1 MELKNYSI
9 EATGSL
15 YCSENFAAICVDGQ
29 TYGIEKL
36 IYEMMKSLKNEEN
49 LGIETCGTLNI
60 TFTREPEKLTV
71 NGIVKKEEKA

>member
-15 YCSENFAAICVDGQ
+15 YCSENFATICVDGQ

-36 IYEMMKSLKNEEN
+36 IYEMMKSQKKEEN

-60 TFTREPEKLTV
+60 TFTREAEKLTV
-71 NGIVKKEEKA
+71 NGIVTKEEKA

>member
-1 MELKNYSI
+1 MEMKNYSI

-15 YCSENFAAICVDGQ
+15 YCSENFATICVDGQ

-36 IYEMMKSLKNEEN
+36 IYEMMKSLKQEEN

-60 TFTREPEKLTV
+60 TFTREAEKLTV
-71 NGIVKKEEKA
+71 IGTVKKEEQA

>member
-1 MELKNYSI
+1 MELKNYNI

-15 YCSENFAAICVDGQ
+15 YCSENFTTIRVDGQ
-29 TYGIEKL
+29 TYDIEKL

>member
-15 YCSENFAAICVDGQ
+15 YCSENFATICVDGQ

-36 IYEMMKSLKNEEN
+36 IYEMMKSLKKEEN

-60 TFTREPEKLTV
+60 TLNRKAEKLTM
-71 NGIVKKEEKA
+71 NGTVKREEKA

>member
-9 EATGSL
+9 KATGSL

-29 TYGIEKL
+29 SYGIEKL
-36 IYEMMKSLKNEEN
+36 IYEMMKSLKKEEN
-49 LGIETCGTLNI
+49 LGVETCGTLNI

-71 NGIVKKEEKA
+71 NGIVKKEEKS

>member
-15 YCSENFAAICVDGQ
+15 YCSENFATICVDGQ

-36 IYEMMKSLKNEEN
+36 IYEMMKSLKMEEN

-60 TFTREPEKLTV
+60 TFTREAEKLTV

>member
-15 YCSENFAAICVDGQ
+15 YCSESLASICVDGQ
-29 TYGIEKL
+29 SYGIEKL
-36 IYEMMKSLKNEEN
+36 ICEMMKSLKNEEN

-60 TFTREPEKLTV
+60 TFTRKAEKLTV
-71 NGIVKKEEKA
+71 NGTVKKEEKA

>member
-1 MELKNYSI
+1 MEMKNYSI

-15 YCSENFAAICVDGQ
+15 YCSENFATICVDGQ

-36 IYEMMKSLKNEEN
+36 IYEMMKSLKKEED

>member
-1 MELKNYSI
+1 MELKNYNI

-15 YCSENFAAICVDGQ
+15 YCSENFTTIRVDGQ
-29 TYGIEKL
+29 TYDIEKL

-71 NGIVKKEEKA
+71 NGTVKKEEKA

>member
-1 MELKNYSI
+1 MELKNYRI

-15 YCSENFAAICVDGQ
+15 YCSENFATICVDGQ

-36 IYEMMKSLKNEEN
+36 IYEMMKSLKKEEN

-60 TFTREPEKLTV
+60 TFTRKAENLTV
-71 NGIVKKEEKA
+71 NGTVKREEKA

>member
-15 YCSENFAAICVDGQ
+15 YCLENFATICVDGQ
-29 TYGIEKL
+29 TYCIEKL
-36 IYEMMKSLKNEEN
+36 IYEMMKSLKKEEN

-60 TFTREPEKLTV
+60 TFTREAEKLTV
-71 NGIVKKEEKA
+71 NGIVTKEEKA

>member
-1 MELKNYSI
+1 MELKNYNI

-15 YCSENFAAICVDGQ
+15 YCSENFTTIRVDGQ

-60 TFTREPEKLTV
+60 TFTRKLEKLTV
-71 NGIVKKEEKA
+71 NGTVKKEEKA

>member
-1 MELKNYSI
+1 MELKNYNI

-15 YCSENFAAICVDGQ
+15 YCSENFTTIRVDGQ

-36 IYEMMKSLKNEEN
+36 IYEMMKSLKKEEN

>member
-1 MELKNYSI
+1 MEMKNYSI

-36 IYEMMKSLKNEEN
+36 IYEMMKSLKKEEN
-49 LGIETCGTLNI
+49 IGIETCGTLNI
-60 TFTREPEKLTV
+60 TFTRKAEKLTV
-71 NGIVKKEEKA
+71 NGTVKREEKA

>member
-1 MELKNYSI
+1 MEMKNYSI

-15 YCSENFAAICVDGQ
+15 YCSENFATICVDGQ

-36 IYEMMKSLKNEEN
+36 IYEMMKSLKKEEN

-60 TFTREPEKLTV
+60 TFTREAEKLTV
-71 NGIVKKEEKA
+71 NGTVKKEEKA

>member
-9 EATGSL
+9 EATGTL
-15 YCSENFAAICVDGQ
+15 YCSESFAAICVDGQ
-29 TYGIEKL
+29 SYGIEKL
-36 IYEMMKSLKNEEN
+36 IYEMMKSLKKEESI
-49 LGIETCGTLNI
+49 GMETCGTLNI

>member
-1 MELKNYSI
+1 MELKNYNI

-15 YCSENFAAICVDGQ
+15 YCSENFTTIRVDGQ
-29 TYGIEKL
+29 TYDIEKL

-49 LGIETCGTLNI
+49 LGIETRGTLNI

-71 NGIVKKEEKA
+71 NRIVKKEEKA

>member
-1 MELKNYSI
+1 MELKNYNI

-15 YCSENFAAICVDGQ
+15 YCSENFTTIRVDGQ

-36 IYEMMKSLKNEEN
+36 IYEMMKSLKKEEN

-60 TFTREPEKLTV
+60 TFTRKLEKLTV
-71 NGIVKKEEKA
+71 NGTVKKEEKA

>member
-1 MELKNYSI
+1 MEMKNYSI

-36 IYEMMKSLKNEEN
+36 IYEMMKSLKKEEN
-49 LGIETCGTLNI
+49 IGIETCGTLNI
-60 TFTREPEKLTV
+60 TFTRKAEKLTV
-71 NGIVKKEEKA
+71 NGIVTKEEKA

>member
-15 YCSENFAAICVDGQ
+15 YCSENFATICVDGQ

-36 IYEMMKSLKNEEN
+36 IYEMMKGLKKEEN

-60 TFTREPEKLTV
+60 TFTRKLEKLTV
-71 NGIVKKEEKA
+71 NGTVKKEEKA

>member
-15 YCSENFAAICVDGQ
+15 YCSENFTTICVDGQ

-60 TFTREPEKLTV
+60 TFTRKLEKLTV
-71 NGIVKKEEKA
+71 NGTVKKEEKA

>member
-1 MELKNYSI
+1 MEMKNYSI

-15 YCSENFAAICVDGQ
+15 YCSENFATICVDGQ
-29 TYGIEKL
+29 TYDIEKL
-36 IYEMMKSLKNEEN
+36 IYEMMKSLKKEED

>member
-15 YCSENFAAICVDGQ
+15 YCSENFATICVDGQ

-36 IYEMMKSLKNEEN
+36 IYEMMKNLKKEEN

-60 TFTREPEKLTV
+60 TFTKKAEKLTV
-71 NGIVKKEEKA
+71 NGTVKKEEKA

>member
-36 IYEMMKSLKNEEN
+36 IYEMMKSLKKEEN

-60 TFTREPEKLTV
+60 TFTRNAEKLTV
-71 NGIVKKEEKA
+71 NRIVTKEEKA

>member
-9 EATGSL
+9 EATGSP
-15 YCSENFAAICVDGQ
+15 YCSENFATICVDGQ

-36 IYEMMKSLKNEEN
+36 IYEMMKSLKKEEN

-60 TFTREPEKLTV
+60 TFTRKAEKLTV
-71 NGIVKKEEKA
+71 NRTVKREERA

>member
-15 YCSENFAAICVDGQ
+15 YCSENFATICVDGQ

-36 IYEMMKSLKNEEN
+36 IYEMMKILKREEN

-60 TFTREPEKLTV
+60 TFTRKAEKLTM
-71 NGIVKKEEKA
+71 NGTVKREEKA